1 MVRPF
6 LRLLYIRLGSVRVR
20 LLEDFYEEV
29 LDGFVGQEFIR
40 RDQVVERGLP
50 DIGRNLVEG
59 GELLAEDQKP
69 GLRALLTGP
78 SLETVLHCLSQ
89 LWVDDPPCALPWR
102 AAELLLDAF
111 AGLGVVLHLDERW
124 ERRDSGASAEHLAED
139 SSGRREL
146 VELLFETLC
155 VFRPSLQSC
164 ELQLQLNLLG
174 VGRQSKFPLVY
185 LFFCAPYF

>member
-69 GLRALLTGP
+69 GFGSFLASS
-78 SLETVLHCLSQ
+78 SLETFLQRLAK
-89 LWVDDPPCALPWR
+89 LRVDSLCALPWR
-102 AAELLLDAF
+102 ATELLLDAF